1 MEIYDVIIV
10 GCGSAGIG
18 AGIEFEK
25 SKCNIK
31 YLILEGR
38 DRIGGRS
45 FTDMTTF
52 GAEIPVDLG
61 AHYICHHQENNFLF
75 KNFLRSDKDF
85 IESDVYDGSIM
96 KIFDRNGTAIS
107 DEIILKSTEIVD
119 GLMRFIRANANLDQ
133 DVSIQDLIH
142 SKLEGISDEQVRNLV
157 NLFLA
162 YTELHEGSDLNQIS
176 ALSFGRG
183 EADLEE
189 TDLSIENG
197 LGNVVKQ
204 IADKYQLPIKLH
216 SIVTNIDISN
226 DFVCVKTKD
235 QQIYKCKYVLITIPL
250 GCLKTKTIQFH
261 PELPRWKQ
269 DAIEQMGFSLLN
281 KVYLQFSNIFWE
293 KHLRRITVLDERF
306 KFYYCLP
313 EYSML
318 ALYIS
323 GSIAR
328 QLENLTD
335 EQMINEIVH
344 SLRRIYPQITQPTK
358 WLITRW
364 SQDPFSFGSYS
375 SFHRGNTIE
384 TLEDLS
390 KDTHQGKIHW
400 AGEHTNFNG
409 CIGYVDSGFESGFR
423 EGKALLSKLQL

>member
-235 QQIYKCKYVLITIPL
+235 QQT
-250 GCLKTKTIQFH
+250 
-261 PELPRWKQ
+261 
-269 DAIEQMGFSLLN
+269 
-281 KVYLQFSNIFWE
+281 
-293 KHLRRITVLDERF
+293 
-306 KFYYCLP
+306 
-313 EYSML
+313 
-318 ALYIS
+318 
-323 GSIAR
+323 
-328 QLENLTD
+328 
-335 EQMINEIVH
+335 
-344 SLRRIYPQITQPTK
+344 
-358 WLITRW
+358 
-364 SQDPFSFGSYS
+364 
-375 SFHRGNTIE
+375 
-384 TLEDLS
+384 
-390 KDTHQGKIHW
+390 
-400 AGEHTNFNG
+400 
-409 CIGYVDSGFESGFR
+409 
-423 EGKALLSKLQL
+423 

>member
-1 MEIYDVIIV
+1 
-10 GCGSAGIG
+10 
-18 AGIEFEK
+18 
-25 SKCNIK
+25 
-31 YLILEGR
+31 
-38 DRIGGRS
+38 
-45 FTDMTTF
+45 
-52 GAEIPVDLG
+52 
-61 AHYICHHQENNFLF
+61 
-75 KNFLRSDKDF
+75 
-85 IESDVYDGSIM
+85 
-96 KIFDRNGTAIS
+96 
-107 DEIILKSTEIVD
+107 
-119 GLMRFIRANANLDQ
+119 
-133 DVSIQDLIH
+133 
-142 SKLEGISDEQVRNLV
+142 
-157 NLFLA
+157 
-162 YTELHEGSDLNQIS
+162 
-176 ALSFGRG
+176 
-183 EADLEE
+183 
-189 TDLSIENG
+189 
-197 LGNVVKQ
+197 
-204 IADKYQLPIKLH
+204 
-216 SIVTNIDISN
+216 
-226 DFVCVKTKD
+226 
-235 QQIYKCKYVLITIPL
+235 
-250 GCLKTKTIQFH
+250 
-261 PELPRWKQ
+261 
-269 DAIEQMGFSLLN
+269 MGFSLLN

-390 KDTHQGKIHW
+390 KNTHQGKIHW